1 MKVIYMQATVDYMHD
16 IDPQLLFDLEK
27 EYGAP
32 TRIKDDLLIK
42 TGGDAGEMIK
52 YFCWEL

>member
-1 MKVIYMQATVDYMHD
+1 MKVIYMQVTVDYMHD

-42 TGGDAGEMIK
+42 TAGDAGEMIK